1 MVRFTLT
8 LLFAGC
14 LCIATRAQ
22 ENWPQFRGPAASG
35 VSAKALPV
43 KWDAKTNVV
52 WSVEIPG
59 RGWSSPIVWGERV
72 FLTAVLNDKT
82 PMPRKGL
89 YTQDLIGRIPPGE
102 HVWKIF
108 CVDFATGTPL
118 WDKTVHQGIPGG
130 PIHLKNTYASE
141 TPVTDG
147 EHVYAY
153 FGNLGLYCCDMKGN
167 LVWSQKFEP
176 ARTRLGWGTAASPI
190 VHKDRVYLVNDNDD
204 QSFLIAFDKKT
215 GKEVW
220 KVKREERSN
229 WATPFVW
236 ETKERTEI
244 VTAGSD
250 RVRSYD
256 LDGKLLWELKG
267 MSIISIPT
275 PFAGSDYV
283 YITSGYVAD
292 VHKPLYAIKPGAR
305 GDISLKPKET
315 SNGSIAWYQK
325 LAGPYHPTPVLYQG
339 RIYVLLDKGFL
350 ACYDASTGKEVYGRQ
365 RIDPN
370 SDKFTASPWAAD
382 GKLYCLSE
390 DGDTYV
396 IRTGAEFEVL
406 GKNSLDAMCLAT
418 PALSRGNI
426 LLRTASKLYRIGAA
440 Q

>member
-1 MVRFTLT
+1 MRNLRFLLT
-8 LLFAGC
+8 ALIAGA
-14 LCIATRAQ
+14 IGSNAVGQ
-22 ENWPQFRGPAASG
+22 DQWPQFRGPGGSG
-35 VSAKALPV
+35 ISAKSLPV

-52 WSVEIPG
+52 WSAEIPG
-59 RGWSSPIVWGERV
+59 RGWSSPIIWDNRV
-72 FLTAVLNDKT
+72 FVTAVLNDKT

-89 YTQDLIGRIPPGE
+89 YTQDLIGKIPPGE
-102 HVWKIF
+102 HTWKIL
-108 CVDFATGTPL
+108 CIDFATGKPL
-118 WDKTVHQGIPGG
+118 WDKSVYQGQPGG

-275 PFAGSDYV
+275 PFAGPDYV

-292 VHKPLYAIKPGAR
+292 IHRPLYAIKPGAS

-315 SNGSIAWYQK
+315 SSASIAWYQK
-325 LAGPYHPTPVLYQG
+325 LAGPYHPTPILYDG
-339 RIYVLLDKGFL
+339 NIYVLL
-350 ACYDASTGKEVYGRQ
+350 
-365 RIDPN
+365 
-370 SDKFTASPWAAD
+370 
-382 GKLYCLSE
+382 
-390 DGDTYV
+390 
-396 IRTGAEFEVL
+396 
-406 GKNSLDAMCLAT
+406 
-418 PALSRGNI
+418 
-426 LLRTASKLYRIGAA
+426 
-440 Q
+440 